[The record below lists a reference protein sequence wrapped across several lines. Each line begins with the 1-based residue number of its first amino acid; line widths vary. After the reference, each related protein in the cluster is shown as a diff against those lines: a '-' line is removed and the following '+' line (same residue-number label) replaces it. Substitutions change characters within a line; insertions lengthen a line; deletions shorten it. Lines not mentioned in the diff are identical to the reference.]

1 MTEEILRYYQQAAE
15 EQRLSRGSG
24 LLEYARIQE
33 IVTRYLPP
41 PPAHIL
47 DVGGGPGAHASW
59 LVERGYA
66 VYLLDPVERH
76 LEQAARLPL
85 AGVALGDAREL
96 PCENASADAVLL
108 LGPLYHLTQRED
120 RLAALREA
128 KRALKPG
135 GLLFA
140 LAISRWASLL
150 HGLLDGYLDD
160 PLFQP
165 LLDRDLAQ
173 GVHENPTGHPRYF
186 TTSVLHRPEE
196 LREEIASAGFAEIEV
211 LAVEGPGWLAR
222 DLEERWKEPERRSQV
237 LDLMR
242 RVEKE
247 PALFGCSLHLMGIG
261 RAPDDSSEDSI
272 ESS

>member
-1 MTEEILRYYQQAAE
+1 MNDEILRYYQQADEA
-15 EQRLSRGSG
+15 QRLSRGSG

-33 IVTRYLPP
+33 IVMRYLPP
-41 PPAHIL
+41 PPARVL
-47 DVGGGPGAHASW
+47 DVGGGPGAHAAW
-59 LVERGYA
+59 LIARGYA
-66 VYLLDPVERH
+66 VYLLDPVPLH

-85 AGVALGDAREL
+85 AGVAPGDAREL
-96 PCENASADAVLL
+96 PCEDASADAVLL
-108 LGPLYHLTQRED
+108 LGPLYHLTHRED
-120 RLAALREA
+120 RLAALCEA

-135 GLLFA
+135 GPVFA

-165 LLDRDLAQ
+165 LLDQDLTL
-173 GVHENPTGHPRYF
+173 GIHENPAGHPRYF
-186 TTSVLHRPEE
+186 TTSVLHRPEQLCEE
-196 LREEIASAGFAEIEV
+196 LSSAGLADVEV
-211 LAVEGPGWLAR
+211 LPVEGPGWLAR
-222 DLEERWKEPERRSQV
+222 DLDERWRDPVRRTQV

-261 RAPDDSSEDSI
+261 RAPEYPM
-272 ESS
+272 ESG